1 VKLCDPRA
9 RPLIVQGELQEN
21 CVPPSS
27 EQRVLVTVP
36 VVVQAK
42 VRVVPEPFFELKRT
56 VGAVAGGVGDVTDQ
70 LAVALALPPLFETVT
85 RNVWLPTASPEY
97 VFGDVHPVGVAP
109 SSEHVVLDTVPLVVQ
124 VNEAL
129 VEVVDEAGPPVNL
142 TVGALGGGFPVPE
155 SSYVPNSCD
164 Q

>member
-1 VKLCDPRA
+1 VKLCEPRT
-9 RPLIVQGELQEN
+9 RLLTVQGELHEN

-27 EQRVLVTVP
+27 EQCVLVTVP
-36 VVVQAK
+36 VVVQVN
-42 VRVVPEPFFELKRT
+42 VRVAPEPFLESKRT

-97 VFGDVHPVGVAP
+97 DFGDVHATGVAP
-109 SSEHVVLDTVPLVVQ
+109 SSEHVVLETVPLVVQ
-124 VNEAL
+124 VNDAL
-129 VEVVDEAGPPVNL
+129 VEVVDEAGPPVNE

-155 SSYVPNSCD
+155 SS
-164 Q
+164 